1 MDLNQLNTIG
11 TGMAFPIQLIQLK
24 DSEGNP
30 LKVPKLEFKEDG
42 SYSPI
47 MEEKKDKNGNI
58 IYLKEP
64 VYNEVGELIEP
75 GEPMMVPV
83 MVEAVS
89 CHPISSQ
96 ELIKQN
102 LTSIMV
108 FMLGQ
113 KFRQE
118 NFGCR
123 IWECLEEPNTQALNF
138 LIRDFVKQSIASWEP
153 RITAIGTTIISKG
166 STLSITLRYKLGD
179 SPISEL
185 TFDYNLLD
193 NTSYAY

>member
-11 TGMAFPIQLIQLK
+11 VGMAFPIQLVHLR
-24 DSEGNP
+24 DNDGNP
-30 LKVPKLEFKEDG
+30 IMVPQVEFEEDG
-42 SYSPI
+42 TYHPV
-47 MEEKKDKNGNI
+47 MKKKVDDDGNI
-58 IYLKEP
+58 VYLRDP
-64 VYNEVGELIEP
+64 VYDESGITIDP
-75 GEPMMVPV
+75 GEPLMVPV

-89 CHPISSQ
+89 CKPISSQ

-108 FMLGQ
+108 YMLGQ
-113 KFRQE
+113 RFRQE

-123 IWECLEEPNTQALNF
+123 IWECLEEPNTQTLNF
-138 LIRDFVKQSIASWEP
+138 MIRDFIKQAIANWEP
-153 RITAIGTTIISKG
+153 RITAVGTSLIAKG
-166 STLSITLRYKLGD
+166 STLSITLKYKLGN
-179 SPISEL
+179 SPVSEL